1 MERVQELDAITRD
14 RDGKRTLLEKLRK
27 NRLDDF
33 MSGFGTITSKLKEMY
48 QVRKRRFVIGLKS
61 SKKSG
66 LWVIISTSMSA
77 VL

>member
-48 QVRKRRFVIGLKS
+48 QVRKRRFVIGLNS

-66 LWVIISTSMSA
+66 L
-77 VL
+77 